1 MGQRMVG
8 RITNEANAVLQRI
21 EDEESGFTKF
31 RLYFQEGQPPVD
43 LFHAGLAEQADH
55 TWWALELV
63 ALAFDQHA
71 SVIKWTRESEIEERR
86 GAGG

>member
-21 EDEESGFTKF
+21 EDDESGFTKF

-43 LFHAGLAEQADH
+43 LLHAGLAEQADH
-55 TWWALELV
+55 AWWALELV
-63 ALAFDQHA
+63 ARAFDRES
-71 SVIKWTRESEIEERR
+71 SVITWTREREIEGDE
-86 GAGG
+86 